1 MVLYYITSPCIT
13 SRYITLH
20 YITLQTAS
28 VIRETTE
35 MLGQQIENNA
45 NEILAAASG
54 ERGAIVDA
62 AHSQAYTK
70 VV

>member
-1 MVLYYITSPCIT
+1 M
-13 SRYITLH
+13 
-20 YITLQTAS
+20 
-28 VIRETTE
+28 IRETTE

-70 VV
+70 VVSEWRVAYGSLPFTTRV

>member
-1 MVLYYITSPCIT
+1 
-13 SRYITLH
+13 
-20 YITLQTAS
+20 